1 MNLLNVVNLYALK
14 REPIPELLSM
24 YYVSQILGIIE
35 VLHRDGQVLHCDV
48 KPDNFI
54 LTPGV
59 IELEEEGEVTEELVQ
74 GAGVR

>member
-1 MNLLNVVNLYALK
+1 MNVVNMYAAK

-35 VLHRDGQVLHCDV
+35 VLHRDAQVLHCDV
-48 KPDNFI
+48 KPGNFI

-59 IELEEEGEVTEELVQ
+59 IELEEEGEITEELVQ
-74 GAGVR
+74 GAGIR